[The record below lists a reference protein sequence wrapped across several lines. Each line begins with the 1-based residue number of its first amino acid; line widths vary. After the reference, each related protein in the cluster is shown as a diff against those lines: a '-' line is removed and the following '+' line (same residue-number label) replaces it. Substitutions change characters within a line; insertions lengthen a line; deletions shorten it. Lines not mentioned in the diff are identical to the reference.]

1 VGRKPISLTTTCVIP
16 TRVDRYRQ
24 RRRRRRPA
32 ALRPAQPNNPNKEET
47 NMEES
52 TRKSLSAPFPESQVK
67 TRPGSFGHKTV
78 QYVEASAIISRLSDV
93 CQGDWSF
100 TILSHEVLES
110 GEVLVHARL
119 EALGVRKESFGR
131 CASISKDGEV
141 IRSLGD
147 CFKSAATE
155 SLKVCARLMGIGAY
169 LYSDEPIEQ
178 PDAESAQP
186 KPRKAP
192 LLTNRASSKQ
202 VSAIWS
208 LGRRLGLDANAIR
221 ARSTAE
227 HGAFPE
233 QLDRQAASAFIGELA
248 NEIDGQKGAA

>member
-1 VGRKPISLTTTCVIP
+1 
-16 TRVDRYRQ
+16 
-24 RRRRRRPA
+24 
-32 ALRPAQPNNPNKEET
+32 
-47 NMEES
+47 MEDAI
-52 TRKSLSAPFPESQVK
+52 RKSLSAPFPESQVK

-100 TILSHEVLES
+100 TILSHEVLDS

-131 CASISKDGEV
+131 CASVSKDGEV

-169 LYSDEPIEQ
+169 LYSEDPVEQ
-178 PDAESAQP
+178 PEADPAQS
-186 KPRKAP
+186 KPRSKAP
-192 LLTNRASSKQ
+192 PLTNRASARQ
-202 VSAIWS
+202 TQAVWS
-208 LGRRLGLDANAIR
+208 LGRKLGMVAEQIR
-221 ARSTAE
+221 ARCMAE

-248 NEIDGQKGAA
+248 AEIDNAKGAA